1 MARRLIKRSLSEK
14 TRVDELIERVHMELS
29 RGGTMYS
36 VHEFNY
42 TLAELIVAECA
53 NLTRTLEMFRSEM
66 VEPNAYTG
74 KVFLEETIYE
84 HFSMEKKQ

>member
-1 MARRLIKRSLSEK
+1 MARRLIKRSLTEK

-53 NLTRTLEMFRSEM
+53 DLVRKEVLIFTD
-66 VEPNAYTG
+66 PYKYTG
-74 KVFLEETIYE
+74 KVFLEETIYN
-84 HFSMEKKQ
+84 HFSMEKKE

>member
-1 MARRLIKRSLSEK
+1 MARRLIKRSLTQK

-42 TLAELIVAECA
+42 TLSELIVAECA
-53 NLTRTLEMFRSEM
+53 NLTRTQMLSFM
-66 VEPNAYTG
+66 VEPNAFTG
-74 KVFLEETIYE
+74 KVFLEETIYD

>member
-1 MARRLIKRSLSEK
+1 MARRLIKRSLTEK

-53 NLTRTLEMFRSEM
+53 NLTRMQMLSFMT
-66 VEPNAYTG
+66 EPDAYTG
-74 KVFLEETIYE
+74 KVFLEETIYD

>member
-1 MARRLIKRSLSEK
+1 MARRLIKRSLTEK

-42 TLAELIVAECA
+42 TLAEVIVAECA
-53 NLTRTLEMFRSEM
+53 NLTRKQMLSFMT
-66 VEPNAYTG
+66 EPDAFTG
-74 KVFLEETIYE
+74 KVFLEETIYD

>member
-14 TRVDELIERVHMELS
+14 TRIDELIERVHMELS
-29 RGGTMYS
+29 RSGTMYS

-53 NLTRTLEMFRSEM
+53 NVVRTEFLSFMA
-66 VEPNAYTG
+66 PNQYTG
-74 KVFLEETIYE
+74 QVILEETIYK
-84 HFSMEKKQ
+84 HFDMERETK

>member
-1 MARRLIKRSLSEK
+1 MARRLIKRSLTEK

-42 TLAELIVAECA
+42 TLAEVIVAECA
-53 NLTRTLEMFRSEM
+53 NLTRMQMLSFMS
-66 VEPNAYTG
+66 EPNAFTG
-74 KVFLEETIYE
+74 KVFLEETIYD
-84 HFSMEKKQ
+84 HFSMEKKE

>member
-1 MARRLIKRSLSEK
+1 MARRLIKRSLTEK

-53 NLTRTLEMFRSEM
+53 NLTRMQMLSFMS
-66 VEPNAYTG
+66 EPNAYTG
-74 KVFLEETIYE
+74 KVFLEETIYD